1 MDHENQAGTSP
12 YSVLVTNLGTPEKP
26 ERRDVARFLRQF
38 LSDPRV
44 IDLPRWLWLPLLNLV
59 IIPLRAAR
67 SAAAYRTI
75 WWDDGSPLLILT
87 QGLSDKLARKMD
99 STCSVVTAMRYGK
112 PSIQSG
118 LSELKQAG
126 ANKLV
131 VLPLFPQFSYT
142 TTASVHDAVDVALTK
157 LDWAPEVKCIDDY
170 HLHPAW
176 VDAVANSIRRFR
188 QEKGVGELL
197 MFSLHGI
204 PQRYV
209 RNGDPYE
216 QQCKDGV
223 AAIARSAGLNDDE
236 WMLTFQSRVGRE
248 PWLMPYTDL
257 TLQELAGKGVRHVQ
271 VICPG
276 FAVDCL
282 ETLEEI
288 AIQNFELFEEA
299 GGEKLDYI
307 PCLNDSE
314 EHAQVL
320 QQIIE
325 EQLQDDGIPKARADV

>member
-1 MDHENQAGTSP
+1 MGHENQVRTHRCG
-12 YSVLVTNLGTPEKP
+12 VLVTNLGTPEKP
-26 ERRDVARFLRQF
+26 QRRYVARFLRQF

-44 IDLPRWLWLPLLNLV
+44 VDLPRWLWLPLLNLV

-67 SAAAYRTI
+67 SAAAYRKI
-75 WWDDGSPLLILT
+75 WWEKGSPLLILT
-87 QGLSDKLARKMD
+87 LGLGDKLARRM
-99 STCSVVTAMRYGK
+99 SNMCAVVTAMRYGK

-118 LSELKQAG
+118 LSELRQAG
-126 ANKLV
+126 ADKVV

-142 TTASVHDAVDVALTK
+142 TTASVHDAVDAALIK
-157 LDWAPEVKCIDDY
+157 LDWAPEVKRIDDY
-170 HLHPAW
+170 HNHPAW
-176 VDAVANSIRRFR
+176 VDAVANSINQFR
-188 QEKGVGELL
+188 QKTGVGELL
-197 MFSLHGI
+197 LFSLHGI

-223 AAIARSAGLNDDE
+223 TAIATSAGLKDDE

-248 PWLMPYTDL
+248 PWLMPYTDI
-257 TLQELAGKGVRHVQ
+257 TLQELAEKGLRHVQ

-288 AIQNFELFEEA
+288 ALQNFELFEEA
-299 GGEKLDYI
+299 GGERLDYI
-307 PCLNDSE
+307 PCLNDEE

-325 EQLQDDGIPKARADV
+325 EHLQAD